1 MYWYYC
7 DSGDFEDGENDEKN
21 VDNDYN
27 DTKNNGH
34 PNNVHKLINA
44 INTFTTNYDYESTD
58 NYDDNDARTTEILPI
73 TIIIQQYKKKKN
85 DTTPKKKI
93 YPFFL
98 FPFYY
103 LSLSLRRRKS
113 HNDAFV
119 QKPWETTP
127 SKLHLV

>member
-1 MYWYYC
+1 MWSYVYWYYC

-73 TIIIQQYKKKKN
+73 TIIIQQYKKKKKRYN
-85 DTTPKKKI
+85 T
-93 YPFFL
+93 
-98 FPFYY
+98 
-103 LSLSLRRRKS
+103 
-113 HNDAFV
+113 
-119 QKPWETTP
+119 
-127 SKLHLV
+127 